1 MNGKSV
7 SPELPRAAHLRQIR
21 VSWSGALAGVRESSR
36 RLLLLY
42 VGAWAS
48 LFDAGNNLVGAGR
61 RLLEDAEQR
70 GEVIEGDVVA
80 HFRQLERKTLGQ
92 LRQLQDG
99 IHLNEARTSLDN
111 TFEQTQDEL
120 AERVQSVLDNLGIPS
135 REQLARLNREI
146 DQLNTKID
154 HELQRR
160 AVLA

>member
-1 MNGKSV
+1 MNEKTV
-7 SPELPRAAHLRQIR
+7 SPESPKPAELQAR
-21 VSWSGALAGVRESSR
+21 VSGALADVRASSR
-36 RLLLLY
+36 RLRLLY

-48 LFDAGNNLVGAGR
+48 LYDAGSNLAGAGR
-61 RLLEDAEQR
+61 RLLADAEQR

-92 LRQLQDG
+92 LRQLQEG
-99 IHLNEARTSLDN
+99 IHLNEARASLDN
-111 TFEQTQDEL
+111 TLEQSQDEL